1 MRSIT
6 FLLLLMPLTSGTPDT
21 KPDITTDWCRMGLK
35 GKVKVMH
42 YTLYERKVF
51 RNKRTKTE
59 VITKFN
65 PTGFIDCEVETIRKH
80 KHFFTEYSYAVTDS
94 VINVTKRYSRSGGF
108 STSYDY
114 KISKIGNNKVISYC
128 EGDSLGI
135 MTHIYEYD
143 NNNRLLS
150 EETTPSK
157 KYTPYSYTNYT
168 YNASND
174 QIIEVASQLPNNTSG
189 VGFDNSNRYTDATTY
204 YIEQKDNYG
213 NPTLIKSVQHK
224 HSEDTSIK
232 HISYTYY

>member
-1 MRSIT
+1 MKPIVLLV
-6 FLLLLMPLTSGTPDT
+6 LLLPLISGTPDT

-51 RNKRTKTE
+51 RNKKTKTE
-59 VITKFN
+59 FITKFN

-114 KISKIGNNKVISYC
+114 KISKIRNNKVISYC

-157 KYTPYSYTNYT
+157 KYTPYCLKTYT
-168 YNASND
+168 YNKAED
-174 QIIEVASQLPNNTSG
+174 QLTEISYTLPE
-189 VGFDNSNRYTDATTY
+189 DPHPDTTTFY
-204 YIEQKDNYG
+204 VEQKDNYG
-213 NPTLIKSVQHK
+213 NPTLVKAVLHK
-224 HSEDTSIK
+224 HPQDTSIK